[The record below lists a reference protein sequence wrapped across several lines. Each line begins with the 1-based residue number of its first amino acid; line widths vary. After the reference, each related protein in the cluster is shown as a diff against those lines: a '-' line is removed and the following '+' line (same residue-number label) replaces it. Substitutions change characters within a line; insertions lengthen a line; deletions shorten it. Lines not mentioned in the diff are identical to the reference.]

1 MKFFTYIVFKIN
13 HKKIIIWYHS
23 IPKSNIIFLKITCF
37 HYLIHITIEIN
48 IIEKNLFYGTVLDC
62 TSMYKSLKYVGIE
75 TPK

>member
-1 MKFFTYIVFKIN
+1 MKKFYFSLIVFR
-13 HKKIIIWYHS
+13 
-23 IPKSNIIFLKITCF
+23 
-37 HYLIHITIEIN
+37 LIHITIEIN